1 MSEALKQVLNFDNT
15 PTKRR
20 FMERIQTMKGLWE
33 ISMKPR
39 RFTRSLSQNAYYW
52 AALVTPFTEWL
63 RTEWGDSS
71 IQVEQAHELL
81 KTKILGTKELVN
93 KQTGEEIQ
101 ITRSSKM
108 LDTHEFGEFI
118 EQAAAWL
125 AEFTGIVVLPSE
137 MYFESKAASTKQ
149 SKAS

>member
-1 MSEALKQVLNFDNT
+1 MSETLKQVLNFDNLG
-15 PTKRR
+15 TKRN
-20 FMERIQTMKGLWE
+20 FMQKVQTMSGLWE

-52 AALVTPFTEWL
+52 AAVVTPFTEWL
-63 RTEWGDSS
+63 RAEWGDNS

-137 MYFESKAASTKQ
+137 MYFEEKAASTKQ
-149 SKAS
+149 RKAS

>member
-1 MSEALKQVLNFDNT
+1 M
-15 PTKRR
+15 
-20 FMERIQTMKGLWE
+20 
-33 ISMKPR
+33 
-39 RFTRSLSQNAYYW
+39 
-52 AALVTPFTEWL
+52 
-63 RTEWGDSS
+63 
-71 IQVEQAHELL
+71 
-81 KTKILGTKELVN
+81 N

-137 MYFESKAASTKQ
+137 MYFESKAASTKHR
-149 SKAS
+149 KAS